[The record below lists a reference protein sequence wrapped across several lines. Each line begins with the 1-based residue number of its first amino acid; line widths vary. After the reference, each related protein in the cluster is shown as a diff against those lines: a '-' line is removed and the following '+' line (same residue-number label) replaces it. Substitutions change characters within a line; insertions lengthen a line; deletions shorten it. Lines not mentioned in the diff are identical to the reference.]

1 MAEWEGCGS
10 QHWVIVDHTCTG
22 SHRHLKEAHDVM
34 PILRSLDPAQ
44 ERLDTPLG
52 STSPNLFETV
62 VWVLLH
68 VRPTRTST

>member
-1 MAEWEGCGS
+1 
-10 QHWVIVDHTCTG
+10 
-22 SHRHLKEAHDVM
+22 M

-44 ERLDTPLG
+44 ERLDTPPG